1 MAATRKPRKKTVS
14 SAELIDRIFSQVD
27 PIVGAAGLLCAAST
41 SLGIMPPLT
50 ALVNVIY
57 DKEAQ
62 SNIVDALTWSPVS
75 QAIGWGMGEEGIVSW
90 ADIFTGHYGAV
101 TETER
106 EKARRHHGMILV
118 GAFEGML
125 LMSLARNE
133 TFLNKAMELGGK
145 LGSATIVAAGEAVP
159 F

>member
-1 MAATRKPRKKTVS
+1 MTRKKAPSKALTQ
-14 SAELIDRIFSQVD
+14 AELIDKIFSQVD
-27 PIVGAAGLLCAAST
+27 PIVAAAGLLGAGMA

-50 ALVNVIY
+50 AIVNTIY
-57 DKEAQ
+57 NKEAQ
-62 SNIVDALTWSPVS
+62 SDIVDALTWSPVS
-75 QAIGWGMGEEGIVSW
+75 GLAGMASGGNFGSSW
-90 ADIFTGHYGAV
+90 ADVFTGNYGAV
-101 TETER
+101 TESER
-106 EKARRHHGMILV
+106 DKARRHQGTILM

-145 LGSATIVAAGEAVP
+145 LGSATIIAAGEAVP